1 MWLIKTHNH
10 EYHENIPSSGFSTAD
25 RKARAPSY
33 GRSCAVD
40 ASTLRYTRLHRL
52 SGPQLKMSKR
62 ESDEPQGGQAKRA
75 AIGKPDHVANVL
87 KTLADERG
95 GKRLRFAVICSSNQ
109 NRSMEGHKFL
119 AYVLM
124 IPLL

>member
-1 MWLIKTHNH
+1 MC
-10 EYHENIPSSGFSTAD
+10 
-25 RKARAPSY
+25 
-33 GRSCAVD
+33 GRCIN
-40 ASTLRYTRLHRL
+40 TRDCIGL
-52 SGPQLKMSKR
+52 SGPQLKKMSKR

-124 IPLL
+124 IHLL